1 MKFAQHDDAFV
12 ATLRLRVDEMFS
24 STGRRRRD
32 CTAMYLKT
40 AIIIAWFAAS
50 YVLLV
55 WFAATWWQS
64 LLAAVSLGLSMAS
77 IGFNI
82 QHDGSHSAYSNRP
95 WINSLM
101 AMTLDLLGGSS
112 YYWTRTHNQIH
123 HTYTNIT
130 GHIDMG
136 FLGRLSPHEPPLKF
150 HRLQHFTRFV
160 DQLMLSVSTIGAS
173 LQVS

>member
-64 LLAAVSLGLSMAS
+64 LLAVAGAAAGLLLLAAARRRRCEHC
-77 IGFNI
+77 GKPLTDK
-82 QHDGSHSAYSNRP
+82 DGILVDGDNNAECADNPDGNR
-95 WINSLM
+95 
-101 AMTLDLLGGSS
+101 
-112 YYWTRTHNQIH
+112 
-123 HTYTNIT
+123 
-130 GHIDMG
+130 
-136 FLGRLSPHEPPLKF
+136 HEK
-150 HRLQHFTRFV
+150 RQK
-160 DQLMLSVSTIGAS
+160 
-173 LQVS
+173 